1 MGQFKTVENYEVS
14 GSQSDHDRAYSSL
27 EVKRE
32 IYQLANKHFEWLLK
46 NGGTWTEV
54 KEVAQGLSHEVGFAM
69 LVAGCPAKGED
80 TRRGISAYITHG
92 GKMEKS

>member
-14 GSQSDHDRAYSSL
+14 GSQSYHSRVYSSL
-27 EVKRE
+27 EVSRE
-32 IYQLANKHFEWLLK
+32 VHQLAHKHFEWLLK
-46 NGGTWTEV
+46 NGATWAEV
-54 KEVAQGLSHEVGFAM
+54 EEAAEGLSREVGFAM

-92 GKMEKS
+92 GKVEKS